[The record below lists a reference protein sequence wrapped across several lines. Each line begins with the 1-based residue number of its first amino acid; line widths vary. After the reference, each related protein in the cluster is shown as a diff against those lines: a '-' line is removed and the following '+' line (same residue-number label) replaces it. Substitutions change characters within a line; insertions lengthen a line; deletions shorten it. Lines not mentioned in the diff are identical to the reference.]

1 MKVLIFYH
9 PDTDG
14 ITASAIVR
22 HALQQRYTDVRFEYI
37 RHGYLGED
45 RRLQEL
51 RPDGHTQIWAVD
63 ISFHPEITRRLQC
76 AFGPDFVW
84 IDHHIS
90 ALEAWRATGWEH
102 PAGIR
107 DTAHSAAWL
116 TWHHLFAAPA
126 PLAVTWA
133 DKYDLWQQDAE
144 WKTRTCPW
152 QLVVTCRFSTL
163 ERYDLRVF
171 SDERLLETYLRCY
184 GRPMFAYE
192 QHLRRREAGAVQSVV
207 LSLDG
212 HSYRLLFLNS
222 SLRDSQTLAAW
233 HRSHPEINVDGYL
246 VGQLVRPC
254 AGSCRFTPPTDP
266 VSMLPGL
273 HSGSAGAD
281 TLPRPGLR
289 SPFQISKNTL
299 KPFKNEKRHHPR
311 NFCLRGIEPL
321 QTLCSQGT
329 VPPDR

>member
-9 PDTDG
+9 PDADG
-14 ITASAIVR
+14 ITAAAIVR
-22 HALQQRYTDVRFEYI
+22 HALRQRHTDVRFEYI

-45 RRLQEL
+45 RRLREL
-51 RPDGHTQIWAVD
+51 HPDGHTQIWAVD
-63 ISFHPEITRRLQC
+63 ISFRPETTRRLQR

-116 TWHHLFAAPA
+116 TWHHLFAVPA
-126 PLAVTWA
+126 PLVVTWT

-144 WKTRTCPW
+144 WETRTCPW
-152 QLVVTCRFSTL
+152 QLVVTCRFSTP

-171 SDERLLETYLRCY
+171 SDDRLLETYLRRY

-192 QHLRRREAGAVQSVV
+192 QHLRSREAGAVQPVV

-233 HRSHPEINVDGYL
+233 HRRHPEINVDGYL
-246 VGQLVRPC
+246 VGQLVPSLRWKLSLYTANGSGINAARIAQRFGGGGHASA
-254 AGSCRFTPPTDP
+254 AGFTLSLSDFEKHIKT
-266 VSMLPGL
+266 
-273 HSGSAGAD
+273 
-281 TLPRPGLR
+281 
-289 SPFQISKNTL
+289 FQK
-299 KPFKNEKRHHPR
+299 
-311 NFCLRGIEPL
+311 
-321 QTLCSQGT
+321 
-329 VPPDR
+329 